1 MSCTNPNCNPGC
13 GCNGCCP
20 PVPPPVP
27 PTPPICIGEECV
39 EHYDGNCVIYTGPDI
54 PCIGIETN
62 DNINTVIQTLAARIC
77 ACCLSSTLTIQ
88 KTASDLTPVVESEIT
103 FTVIVS
109 NAGSSSATNVLVE
122 DAVPTGFELIS
133 YTVTDGTY
141 VDSLFWNIGT
151 MAPYQVSVLTMV
163 VKVKCSGIYENV
175 AFVKSDQSEEIQ
187 SSVTVVP
194 EILCTSCCENPIAY
208 FLNYAFDTANAPNNK

>member
-1 MSCTNPNCNPGC
+1 MSCQNTNCNPGC

-27 PTPPICIGEECV
+27 PTPPICIGENCV

-62 DNINTVIQTLAARIC
+62 NSINTVIQTLAARIC
-77 ACCLSSTLTIQ
+77 GCCLNSTLTIE
-88 KTASDLTPVVESEIT
+88 KSASNLTPVVESEIT
-103 FTVIVS
+103 FTVVIN
-109 NAGSSSATNVLVE
+109 NAGNSSATNVIVE
-122 DAVPTGFELIS
+122 DTLPSGFELIS

-141 VDSLFWNIGT
+141 TGGLFWLIGT

-163 VKVKCSGIYENV
+163 VKVKCSGLYENV
-175 AFVKSDQSEEIQ
+175 AFVRSDQTEEIQ
-187 SSVTVVP
+187 SSVTIVP
-194 EILCTSCCENPIAY
+194 EVLCTSCCQNPIEY
-208 FLNYAFDTANAPNNK
+208 FLNYAFDTAGF